1 VTDRLT
7 PLDASFLHLEDGRT
21 HMHVGAV
28 LVFEE
33 PPPDYDEFVD
43 YVEAR
48 LHLVPR
54 YRQKLATVPL
64 AQARP
69 RWIDDERF
77 DIRYHV
83 RDTAL
88 PAPGGEHELK
98 TLAARIF
105 SRPLSRA
112 RPLWEM
118 WLVEGLEGE
127 RFAVISKTHHAVV
140 DGISGVDV
148 LSALFAADEEASAG
162 SPWTPKPEPSA
173 LELLGEALYERATVP
188 AELVRFVV
196 DGPRRVLGR
205 VAGLAAMAW
214 AGLAPAPRTP
224 YNVPIGPDRRLA
236 WVRASLADV
245 KAIKNALGG
254 TVNDVVLTV
263 VTQALRRHLH
273 RRGEELEELRTF
285 VPVSIRSDEQRGA
298 LGNEV
303 AGMLV
308 TLPIACEDPIAC
320 LRQIAEQ
327 TEQVKSSGQALGAEA
342 LTELAGFV
350 PPTLLDQGARLTA
363 RQRFLNLVVTN
374 VPGPQHPLYMGDKE
388 LDHMV
393 PLVPI
398 GPNVALAV
406 AVLSYN
412 GGICFEF
419 TGDFD
424 ALPDLD
430 ELADDLAVAIEELG
444 EAAGVKAEPEPSAAA
459 DSVPVARGP
468 S

>member
-1 VTDRLT
+1 MPVTDRLT

-54 YRQKLATVPL
+54 YRQKLAEVPL

-83 RDTAL
+83 RATAL
-88 PAPGGEHELK
+88 PAPGGEHELQ

-127 RFAVISKTHHAVV
+127 RSAVISKTHHSVV

-148 LSALFAADEEASAG
+148 LSALFAAEDEEG
-162 SPWTPKPEPSA
+162 GRPWRPRREPA
-173 LELLGEALYERATVP
+173 PIELLGEALYERVTAP
-188 AELVRFVV
+188 AELLRFARSLVR
-196 DGPRRVLGR
+196 GPRRALARVVGLGAMAR
-205 VAGLAAMAW
+205 AGL
-214 AGLAPAPRTP
+214 GPAPRSP
-224 YNVPIGPDRRLA
+224 YNVQIGPDRRLA
-236 WVRASLADV
+236 WVRTPLEDI
-245 KAIKNALGG
+245 KAIKNARGG

-263 VTQALRRHLH
+263 VTRALRRHLG
-273 RRGEELEELRTF
+273 RRGEDLDELRAF
-285 VPVSIRSDEQRGA
+285 VPVSVRADEQRGA

-308 TLPIACEDPIAC
+308 TLPIGCEEPISC
-320 LRQIAEQ
+320 LRQIADQ
-327 TEQVKSSGQALGAEA
+327 TAEVKSSGQALGAEV
-342 LTELAGFV
+342 LTGLAGFV
-350 PPTLLDQGARLTA
+350 PPTLLDQAARLTA

-412 GGICFEF
+412 GGICLEL

-430 ELADDLAVAIEELG
+430 DLAGDLTAAIEEL
-444 EAAGVKAEPEPSAAA
+444 ADAGGVATEPEPAGVTRA
-459 DSVPVARGP
+459 PG
-468 S
+468 

>member
-7 PLDASFLHLEDGRT
+7 PLDASFLHLEDGTT
-21 HMHVGAV
+21 HMHVGAA
-28 LVFEE
+28 LVFNE
-33 PPPDYDEFVD
+33 PPPEYDEFVD

-54 YRQKLATVPL
+54 YRHKLANVPL

-77 DIRYHV
+77 DVRYHV
-83 RDTAL
+83 RATAL
-88 PAPGGEHELK
+88 PAPGGEHELQ

-140 DGISGVDV
+140 DGISGMDV
-148 LSALFAADEEASAG
+148 LSALFAADEEG
-162 SPWTPKPEPSA
+162 SRAPWRPAPEPRP

-188 AELVRFVV
+188 AELLRSGRSLLR
-196 DGPRRVLGR
+196 GPQRALARL
-205 VAGLAAMAW
+205 AGLGAMAW
-214 AGLAPAPRTP
+214 AGLAPAPRSP
-224 YNVPIGPDRRLA
+224 YNVRIGPDRRLA
-236 WVRASLADV
+236 WVRTSLDDV
-245 KAIKNALGG
+245 KAIKNELGG
-254 TVNDVVLTV
+254 TVNDVVLSV
-263 VTQALRRHLH
+263 VTRALRRHLR
-273 RRGEELEELRTF
+273 RRGEDLDELRVF
-285 VPVSIRSDEQRGA
+285 VPVSIRADEQRGA

-303 AGMLV
+303 AGLLV
-308 TLPIACEDPIAC
+308 TLPLGCEEPITC

-327 TEQVKSSGQALGAEA
+327 TEQVKSSGQALGAEV
-342 LTELAGFV
+342 LTGMAGFV
-350 PPTLLDQGARLTA
+350 PPTLLDQAARLTA

-374 VPGPQHPLYMGDKE
+374 VPGPQHPLYMGDRE

-398 GPNVALAV
+398 GPNVALSV
-406 AVLSYN
+406 GVISYN
-412 GGICFEF
+412 GGVCFGL

-424 ALPDLD
+424 AVPDLD
-430 ELADDLAVAIEELG
+430 ELAGDLAVAVDELAD
-444 EAAGVKAEPEPSAAA
+444 AAGIAAEPEPAAVSA
-459 DSVPVARGP
+459 P
-468 S
+468 SG

>member
-7 PLDASFLHLEDGRT
+7 PLDTSFLHLEDGTT

-33 PPPDYDEFVD
+33 PPPDYEEFVK
-43 YVEAR
+43 YVEER

-54 YRQKLATVPL
+54 YRQKLAEVPL

-77 DIRYHV
+77 DVHYHV
-83 RDTAL
+83 RATAL
-88 PAPGGEHELK
+88 PAPGGEHELQ

-127 RFAVISKTHHAVV
+127 RFAVISKTHHSVV
-140 DGISGVDV
+140 DGISGMDV
-148 LSALFAADEEASAG
+148 LSALFAPEDEG
-162 SPWTPKPEPSA
+162 LGRPWTPRPEPSP

-188 AELVRFVV
+188 AEALRA
-196 DGPRRVLGR
+196 GRSLLRAPGRALAR
-205 VAGLAAMAW
+205 VAGLGAMAW
-214 AGLAPAPRTP
+214 AGLAPAPRSP
-224 YNVPIGPDRRLA
+224 YNVQIGPDRRLA
-236 WVRASLADV
+236 WVRAPLEDI
-245 KAIKNALGG
+245 KAIKNELGG

-263 VTQALRRHLH
+263 VSQALRRHLR
-273 RRGEELEELRTF
+273 RRGEDLDELRTF
-285 VPVSIRSDEQRGA
+285 VPVSIRADEQRGA

-308 TLPIACEDPIAC
+308 TLPIGCEEPISC
-320 LRQIAEQ
+320 LRQIADQ
-327 TEQVKSSGQALGAEA
+327 TAQVKRSGQALGAEV
-342 LTELAGFV
+342 LTGLAGFV
-350 PPTLLDQGARLTA
+350 PPTLLDQSARLTA

-388 LDHMV
+388 LDHVV

-424 ALPDLD
+424 AVPDLD
-430 ELADDLAVAIEELG
+430 DLAGDLTAALEELA
-444 EAAGVKAEPEPSAAA
+444 EAAGVGVEPEPAGVSG
-459 DSVPVARGP
+459 VASG
-468 S
+468 